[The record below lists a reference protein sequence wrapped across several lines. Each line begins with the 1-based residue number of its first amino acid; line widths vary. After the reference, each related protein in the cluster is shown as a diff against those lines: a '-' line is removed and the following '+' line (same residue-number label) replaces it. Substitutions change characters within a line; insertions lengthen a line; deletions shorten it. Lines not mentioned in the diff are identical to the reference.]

1 MAARITLNTAISSIV
16 SNKRRASALKSLGV
30 ITVKDALTY
39 YPFRVTNP
47 LKRAHLSQILPG
59 QEVAFCAIIQSMNL
73 VQMNARRGYR
83 LDVNVAQ
90 DASRAQIVYFSKSK
104 QYAQWVSSRLSVG
117 QTVVVGGTSG
127 AFNGVLQF
135 THPQVISV
143 LAAVSND
150 GESSND
156 EKSSASVGTSS
167 GDFAAQSVEEA
178 FEKLCAP
185 QPIYHANSRI
195 SSDHIH
201 ETILGLLQ
209 LFKSCDSGDFAPESL
224 PDILPQSV
232 IASKNLMHRTDAFE
246 SIHNPQSK
254 EDFARAINTMRF
266 EEAFISQIAVL
277 QSRENSRLGS
287 AYKCNNGALRQ
298 QFEES
303 LPFALTEGQKNVI
316 SEITED
322 MQGSSLKHLQD
333 AQGESQATALS
344 GESPATALSS
354 ESQAAAESPLKPMR
368 RLLQGEVGSG
378 KTIVAMS
385 AMLQAVG
392 SGHQAVLIAPTQ
404 VLASQHATN
413 LQQMIERAGLNVEIT
428 LITGGMKLAS
438 RRSALAKVASG
449 EPAIIVATHAAFS
462 ASFKPTNLAL
472 VIIDEQH
479 RFGVEQRDTL
489 LRKISGNAV
498 PHLLVMTATPIPRS
512 AAMTWFG
519 DLDASYLTEL
529 PGGRK
534 PIRTFVINEED
545 SHKMASMFY
554 HIRSRIDAGER
565 AYVVCAR
572 IDSED
577 SEENNDN
584 TYNTYNNADAIYQ
597 ENQDSYTLNSQNT
610 QNTQI
615 AQREVHTVLQIS
627 KRLQNLPQFKGVEFA
642 QLTGRTSDEE
652 KREIMHKFDSGQIQ
666 ILVSTTVIEVGVDVA
681 KASCIVIFDADRF
694 GLAQLH
700 QLRGRVG
707 RSGTQSWAFL
717 VSNAPNNQLAAERL
731 QVVENS
737 LDGAVIAQKDL
748 ELRNVGDVLGDSQSG
763 GKSSL
768 KLLRVVK
775 DAKIIAEAR
784 EDANTLLEHDP
795 TLLEHPQTAGAVLDF
810 TQGSSTAILS
820 N

>member
-59 QEVAFCAIIQSMNL
+59 QEVAFSATIQSINI
-73 VQMNARRGYR
+73 VQMAARRGYR
-83 LDVNVAQ
+83 LEVNVAQ
-90 DASRAQIVYFSKSK
+90 DAAQAQIVYFSKNR
-104 QYAQWVSSRLSVG
+104 QYVQWVSGRIAVG

-127 AFNGVLQF
+127 EFNGRLQF
-135 THPQVISV
+135 THPQILTVRAKSAESDDSAHNDDARVQSSDDFSV
-143 LAAVSND
+143 
-150 GESSND
+150 
-156 EKSSASVGTSS
+156 
-167 GDFAAQSVEEA
+167 QSVEDGI
-178 FEKLCAP
+178 EKLCAP

-195 SSDHIH
+195 SSEHIH
-201 ETILGLLQ
+201 ETILGLLR
-209 LFKSCDSGDFAPESL
+209 LFKTCDSGNPNIPDTNVLSDVL
-224 PDILPQSV
+224 PDVLPQFVTNSR
-232 IASKNLMHRTDAFE
+232 NLMHRAAAFE
-246 SIHNPQSK
+246 SIHNPQNK
-254 EDFARAINTMRF
+254 NDFENAIHTMRY

-277 QSRENSRLGS
+277 QSRKKSGENKAYTCENSE
-287 AYKCNNGALRQ
+287 LRKH
-298 QFEES
+298 FEES
-303 LPFALTEGQKNVI
+303 LPFELTEGQKNVI
-316 SEITED
+316 SEITAD
-322 MQGSSLKHLQD
+322 M
-333 AQGESQATALS
+333 QGESQAT
-344 GESPATALSS
+344 E
-354 ESQAAAESPLKPMR
+354 ESPLKPMR

-597 ENQDSYTLNSQNT
+597 GNQDSYTLNSQNT

-652 KREIMHKFDSGQIQ
+652 KREIMHKFDSGQVQ

-737 LDGAVIAQKDL
+737 LDGAIIAQKDL

>member
-30 ITVKDALTY
+30 ITVRDALTY

-59 QEVAFCAIIQSMNL
+59 QEVAFSATIQSINI
-73 VQMNARRGYR
+73 VQMAARRGYR
-83 LDVNVAQ
+83 LEVNVAQ
-90 DASRAQIVYFSKSK
+90 DAAQAQIVYFSKNR
-104 QYAQWVSSRLSVG
+104 QYVQWVSGRIAVG

-127 AFNGVLQF
+127 EFNGRLQF
-135 THPQVISV
+135 THPQILTVRAKSAESDDSAHNTDARV
-143 LAAVSND
+143 QNSDDSAV
-150 GESSND
+150 
-156 EKSSASVGTSS
+156 
-167 GDFAAQSVEEA
+167 QSVEEGI
-178 FEKLCAP
+178 EKLCAP

-195 SSDHIH
+195 SSEHIH
-201 ETILGLLQ
+201 ETILGLLR
-209 LFKSCDSGDFAPESL
+209 LFKTCDSGDSNVPDTDVLSDVL
-224 PDILPQSV
+224 PDVLPQFVTNSR
-232 IASKNLMHRTDAFE
+232 NLMHRAAAFE
-246 SIHNPQSK
+246 SIHNPQNK
-254 EDFARAINTMRF
+254 NDFENAIHTMRY

-277 QSRENSRLGS
+277 QSRKKSGENKAYTCENSE
-287 AYKCNNGALRQ
+287 LRKH
-298 QFEES
+298 FEES
-303 LPFALTEGQKNVI
+303 LPFELTEGQKNVI
-316 SEITED
+316 SEITAD
-322 MQGSSLKHLQD
+322 M
-333 AQGESQATALS
+333 QGESQAT
-344 GESPATALSS
+344 E
-354 ESQAAAESPLKPMR
+354 ESPLKPMR

-413 LQQMIERAGLNVEIT
+413 LQQMIERAGINVEIT

-584 TYNTYNNADAIYQ
+584 TYNNADAIYQ

-615 AQREVHTVLQIS
+615 AQREVHTVSQIS

-652 KREIMHKFDSGQIQ
+652 KREIMHKFDSGQVQ

-737 LDGAVIAQKDL
+737 LDGAIIAQKDL

>member
-59 QEVAFCAIIQSMNL
+59 QEVAFSATIQSINI
-73 VQMNARRGYR
+73 VQMAARRGYR
-83 LDVNVAQ
+83 LEVNVAQ
-90 DASRAQIVYFSKSK
+90 DAAQAQIVYFSKNR
-104 QYAQWVSSRLSVG
+104 QYVQWVSGRIAVG

-127 AFNGVLQF
+127 EFNGRLQF
-135 THPQVISV
+135 THPQILTVRAKSAESDDSAYNTDVRVQNSDDFSV
-143 LAAVSND
+143 
-150 GESSND
+150 
-156 EKSSASVGTSS
+156 
-167 GDFAAQSVEEA
+167 QSVEDGI
-178 FEKLCAP
+178 EKLCAP

-195 SSDHIH
+195 SSEHIH
-201 ETILGLLQ
+201 ETILGLLR
-209 LFKSCDSGDFAPESL
+209 LFKTCDSSDFNVDTTGVADTNVPDTNVLSDVL
-224 PDILPQSV
+224 PDVLPQFVTNSR
-232 IASKNLMHRTDAFE
+232 NLMHRAAAFE
-246 SIHNPQSK
+246 SIHNPQNK
-254 EDFARAINTMRF
+254 NDFENAIHTMRY

-277 QSRENSRLGS
+277 QSRKKSGENKAYTCENSE
-287 AYKCNNGALRQ
+287 LRKH
-298 QFEES
+298 FEES
-303 LPFALTEGQKNVI
+303 LPFELTEGQKNVI
-316 SEITED
+316 SEIIAD
-322 MQGSSLKHLQD
+322 M
-333 AQGESQATALS
+333 QGESQAT
-344 GESPATALSS
+344 E
-354 ESQAAAESPLKPMR
+354 ESPLKPMR

-534 PIRTFVINEED
+534 PIRTFVIKEED

-577 SEENNDN
+577 SEENND
-584 TYNTYNNADAIYQ
+584 NTYNNADAIYQ

-737 LDGAVIAQKDL
+737 LDGAIIAQKDL

>member
-16 SNKRRASALKSLGV
+16 SNKRRVSSLKSLGV

-59 QEVAFCAIIQSMNL
+59 QEVAFSAIIQSINI
-73 VQMNARRGYR
+73 VQMAARRGYR
-83 LDVNVAQ
+83 LEVNVAQ
-90 DASRAQIVYFSKSK
+90 DAAQAQIVYFSKNR
-104 QYAQWVSSRLSVG
+104 QYVQWVSGRIAVG

-127 AFNGVLQF
+127 EFNGRLQF
-135 THPQVISV
+135 THPQILTVRAKSAESDDSAYNTDVRVQNSDDFSV
-143 LAAVSND
+143 
-150 GESSND
+150 
-156 EKSSASVGTSS
+156 
-167 GDFAAQSVEEA
+167 QSVEDGI
-178 FEKLCAP
+178 EKLCAP

-195 SSDHIH
+195 SSEHIH

-209 LFKSCDSGDFAPESL
+209 LFKNCDSGDSNVDATDVTDTDILSDVL
-224 PDILPQSV
+224 PDVMPQFVTKSR
-232 IASKNLMHRTDAFE
+232 NLMHRAAAFE
-246 SIHNPQSK
+246 SIHNPQNK
-254 EDFARAINTMRF
+254 NDFENAIHTMRY

-277 QSRENSRLGS
+277 QSRKKSGENKAYTCENSE
-287 AYKCNNGALRQ
+287 LRKH
-298 QFEES
+298 FEES
-303 LPFALTEGQKNVI
+303 LPFELTEGQKNVI
-316 SEITED
+316 SEITAD
-322 MQGSSLKHLQD
+322 M
-333 AQGESQATALS
+333 QGESQAT
-344 GESPATALSS
+344 E
-354 ESQAAAESPLKPMR
+354 ESPLKPMR

-572 IDSED
+572 IDSEG

-652 KREIMHKFDSGQIQ
+652 KREIMHKFDSGQVQ

-737 LDGAVIAQKDL
+737 LDGAIIAQKDL

>member
-59 QEVAFCAIIQSMNL
+59 QEVAFSATIQSINI
-73 VQMNARRGYR
+73 VQMAARRGYR
-83 LDVNVAQ
+83 LEVNVAQ
-90 DASRAQIVYFSKSK
+90 DAAQAQIVYFSKNR
-104 QYAQWVSSRLSVG
+104 QYVQWVSGRIAVG

-127 AFNGVLQF
+127 EFNGRLQF
-135 THPQVISV
+135 THPQILTVRAKSAESDDSAYNTDARVQNSDDFSV
-143 LAAVSND
+143 
-150 GESSND
+150 
-156 EKSSASVGTSS
+156 
-167 GDFAAQSVEEA
+167 QSVEDGI
-178 FEKLCAP
+178 EKLCAP

-195 SSDHIH
+195 SSEHIH
-201 ETILGLLQ
+201 ETILGLLR
-209 LFKSCDSGDFAPESL
+209 LFKTCDFGDSNVTDTDVLSDVL
-224 PDILPQSV
+224 PDVLPQFVTNSR
-232 IASKNLMHRTDAFE
+232 NLMHRAAAFE
-246 SIHNPQSK
+246 SIHNPQNK
-254 EDFARAINTMRF
+254 NDFENAIHTMRY

-277 QSRENSRLGS
+277 QSRKKSGENKAYTCENSE
-287 AYKCNNGALRQ
+287 LRKH
-298 QFEES
+298 FEES
-303 LPFALTEGQKNVI
+303 LPFELTEGQKNVI
-316 SEITED
+316 SEITAD
-322 MQGSSLKHLQD
+322 M
-333 AQGESQATALS
+333 QGESQAT
-344 GESPATALSS
+344 E
-354 ESQAAAESPLKPMR
+354 ESPLKQMR

-413 LQQMIERAGLNVEIT
+413 LQQMIERAGINVEIT

-584 TYNTYNNADAIYQ
+584 TYNNADAIYQ

-615 AQREVHTVLQIS
+615 AQREVHTVSQIS

-652 KREIMHKFDSGQIQ
+652 KREIMHKFDSGQVQ

-737 LDGAVIAQKDL
+737 LDGAIIAQKDL

>member
-59 QEVAFCAIIQSMNL
+59 QEVAFSATIQSINI
-73 VQMNARRGYR
+73 VQMAARRGYR
-83 LDVNVAQ
+83 LEVNVAQ
-90 DASRAQIVYFSKSK
+90 DAAQAQIVYFSKNR
-104 QYAQWVSSRLSVG
+104 QYVQWVSGRIAVG

-127 AFNGVLQF
+127 EFNGRLQF
-135 THPQVISV
+135 THPQILTVRAKSAESDDSAYNTDARVQNSDDFSV
-143 LAAVSND
+143 
-150 GESSND
+150 
-156 EKSSASVGTSS
+156 
-167 GDFAAQSVEEA
+167 QSVEDGI
-178 FEKLCAP
+178 EKLCAP

-195 SSDHIH
+195 SSEHIH
-201 ETILGLLQ
+201 ETILGLLR
-209 LFKSCDSGDFAPESL
+209 LFKTCDFGDPNVTDTDVPSDVL
-224 PDILPQSV
+224 PDVLPQFVTNSR
-232 IASKNLMHRTDAFE
+232 NLMHRAAAFE
-246 SIHNPQSK
+246 SIHNPQNK
-254 EDFARAINTMRF
+254 NDFENAIHTMRY

-277 QSRENSRLGS
+277 QSRKKSGENKAYTCENSE
-287 AYKCNNGALRQ
+287 LRKH
-298 QFEES
+298 FEES
-303 LPFALTEGQKNVI
+303 LPFELTEGQKNVI
-316 SEITED
+316 SEITAD
-322 MQGSSLKHLQD
+322 M
-333 AQGESQATALS
+333 QGESQAT
-344 GESPATALSS
+344 E
-354 ESQAAAESPLKPMR
+354 ESPLKPMR

-413 LQQMIERAGLNVEIT
+413 LQQMIERAGINVEIT

-597 ENQDSYTLNSQNT
+597 ENQDSYTLNTQNT

-652 KREIMHKFDSGQIQ
+652 KREIMHKFDSGQVQ

-737 LDGAVIAQKDL
+737 LDGAIIAQKDL

-795 TLLEHPQTAGAVLDF
+795 TLLEHPQTAGEVLDF

>member
-59 QEVAFCAIIQSMNL
+59 QEVAFSATIQSINI
-73 VQMNARRGYR
+73 VQMAARRGYR
-83 LDVNVAQ
+83 LEVNVAQ
-90 DASRAQIVYFSKSK
+90 DAAQAQIVYFSKNR
-104 QYAQWVSSRLSVG
+104 QYVQWVSGRIAVG

-127 AFNGVLQF
+127 EFNGRLQF
-135 THPQVISV
+135 THPQILTVRAKSAESDDSAYNTDARVQNSDDFSV
-143 LAAVSND
+143 
-150 GESSND
+150 
-156 EKSSASVGTSS
+156 
-167 GDFAAQSVEEA
+167 QSVEDGI
-178 FEKLCAP
+178 EKLCAP

-195 SSDHIH
+195 SSEHIH
-201 ETILGLLQ
+201 ETILGLLR
-209 LFKSCDSGDFAPESL
+209 LFKTCDSGDSNVPDTDVLSDVL
-224 PDILPQSV
+224 PDVLPQFVTNSR
-232 IASKNLMHRTDAFE
+232 NLMHRAAAFE
-246 SIHNPQSK
+246 SIHNPQNK
-254 EDFARAINTMRF
+254 NDFENAIHTMRY

-277 QSRENSRLGS
+277 QSRKKSGENKAYTCENSE
-287 AYKCNNGALRQ
+287 LRKH
-298 QFEES
+298 FEES
-303 LPFALTEGQKNVI
+303 LPFELTEGQKNVI
-316 SEITED
+316 SEITAD
-322 MQGSSLKHLQD
+322 M
-333 AQGESQATALS
+333 QGESQAT
-344 GESPATALSS
+344 E
-354 ESQAAAESPLKPMR
+354 ESPLKPMR

-413 LQQMIERAGLNVEIT
+413 LQQMIERAGINVEIT

-737 LDGAVIAQKDL
+737 LDGAIIAQKDL

>member
-16 SNKRRASALKSLGV
+16 SNKRRVSALKSLGV

-47 LKRAHLSQILPG
+47 LKRTHLSQILPG
-59 QEVAFCAIIQSMNL
+59 QEVAFSATIQSINI
-73 VQMNARRGYR
+73 VQMAARRGYR
-83 LDVNVAQ
+83 LEVNVAQ
-90 DASRAQIVYFSKSK
+90 DAAQAQIVYFSKNR
-104 QYAQWVSSRLSVG
+104 QYVQWVSGRIAVG

-127 AFNGVLQF
+127 EFNGRLQF
-135 THPQVISV
+135 THPQILTVRAKSAESDDSAYNTDARMQSSDDFSV
-143 LAAVSND
+143 
-150 GESSND
+150 
-156 EKSSASVGTSS
+156 
-167 GDFAAQSVEEA
+167 QSVEDGI
-178 FEKLCAP
+178 EKLCAP

-195 SSDHIH
+195 SSEHIH
-201 ETILGLLQ
+201 ETILGLLR
-209 LFKSCDSGDFAPESL
+209 LFKTCDSGDPNVPDTDILSDVL
-224 PDILPQSV
+224 PDVLPQFVKNSR
-232 IASKNLMHRTDAFE
+232 NLMHRAAAFE
-246 SIHNPQSK
+246 SIHNPQNK
-254 EDFARAINTMRF
+254 NDFENAIHTMRY

-277 QSRENSRLGS
+277 QSRKKSGGNKAYTCENSE
-287 AYKCNNGALRQ
+287 LRKH
-298 QFEES
+298 FEES
-303 LPFALTEGQKNVI
+303 LPFELTEGQKNVI
-316 SEITED
+316 SEITAD
-322 MQGSSLKHLQD
+322 M
-333 AQGESQATALS
+333 QGESQAT
-344 GESPATALSS
+344 S
-354 ESQAAAESPLKPMR
+354 ESLLKPMR

-413 LQQMIERAGLNVEIT
+413 LQQMIERAGINVEIT

-565 AYVVCAR
+565 AYIVCAR

-584 TYNTYNNADAIYQ
+584 TYNNADAICQ

-652 KREIMHKFDSGQIQ
+652 KREIMHKFDSGQVQ

-737 LDGAVIAQKDL
+737 LDGAIIAQKDL

-784 EDANTLLEHDP
+784 EDANMLLEHDP

>member
-59 QEVAFCAIIQSMNL
+59 QEVAFSATIQSINI
-73 VQMNARRGYR
+73 VQMAARRGYR
-83 LDVNVAQ
+83 LEVNVAQ
-90 DASRAQIVYFSKSK
+90 DAAQAQIVYFSKNR
-104 QYAQWVSSRLSVG
+104 QYVQWVSGRIAVG

-127 AFNGVLQF
+127 EFNGRLQF
-135 THPQVISV
+135 THPQILTVRAKSAESDDSAYNTDVRVQNSDDFSV
-143 LAAVSND
+143 
-150 GESSND
+150 
-156 EKSSASVGTSS
+156 
-167 GDFAAQSVEEA
+167 QSVEDGI
-178 FEKLCAP
+178 EKLCAP

-195 SSDHIH
+195 SSEHIH
-201 ETILGLLQ
+201 ETILGLLR
-209 LFKSCDSGDFAPESL
+209 LFKTCDSGDPNVPDTDILSDVL
-224 PDILPQSV
+224 PDVLPQFVTNSR
-232 IASKNLMHRTDAFE
+232 NLMHRAAAFE
-246 SIHNPQSK
+246 SIHNPQNK
-254 EDFARAINTMRF
+254 NDFENAIHTMRY

-277 QSRENSRLGS
+277 QSRKKSGENKAYTCENSE
-287 AYKCNNGALRQ
+287 LRKH
-298 QFEES
+298 FEES
-303 LPFALTEGQKNVI
+303 LPFELTEGQKNVI
-316 SEITED
+316 SEITAD
-322 MQGSSLKHLQD
+322 M
-333 AQGESQATALS
+333 QGESQAT
-344 GESPATALSS
+344 E
-354 ESQAAAESPLKPMR
+354 ESPLKPMR

-413 LQQMIERAGLNVEIT
+413 LQQMIERAGINVEIT

-597 ENQDSYTLNSQNT
+597 ENQDSYTLNTQNT
-610 QNTQI
+610 QNSQI

-652 KREIMHKFDSGQIQ
+652 KREIMHKFDSGQVQ

-737 LDGAVIAQKDL
+737 LDGAIIAQKDL

>member
-1 MAARITLNTAISSIV
+1 MAARITLNTAISSII

-47 LKRAHLSQILPG
+47 LKSTHLSQIIPG
-59 QEVAFCAIIQSMNL
+59 QEVAFSATIQSINI
-73 VQMNARRGYR
+73 VQMAARRGYR
-83 LDVNVAQ
+83 LEVNVAQ
-90 DASRAQIVYFSKSK
+90 DAAQAQIVYFSKNR
-104 QYAQWVSSRLSVG
+104 QYVQWVSGRIAVG

-127 AFNGVLQF
+127 EFNGRLQF
-135 THPQVISV
+135 THPQILTVRAKS
-143 LAAVSND
+143 
-150 GESSND
+150 GESD
-156 EKSSASVGTSS
+156 DSAV
-167 GDFAAQSVEEA
+167 QSVEEGI
-178 FEKLCAP
+178 EKLCAP

-195 SSDHIH
+195 SSEHIH
-201 ETILGLLQ
+201 DTILGLLQ
-209 LFKSCDSGDFAPESL
+209 LFKNCDSGDSNVDATNVPDTNVLS
-224 PDILPQSV
+224 DILPDVLPQFVTNSR
-232 IASKNLMHRTDAFE
+232 NLMHRAAAFE
-246 SIHNPQSK
+246 SIHNPQNK
-254 EDFARAINTMRF
+254 NDFENAIHTMRY

-277 QSRENSRLGS
+277 QSRKKSGENKSYTCENSE
-287 AYKCNNGALRQ
+287 LRKH
-298 QFEES
+298 FEES
-303 LPFALTEGQKNVI
+303 LPFELTEGQKNVI
-316 SEITED
+316 AEITAD
-322 MQGSSLKHLQD
+322 MQGVQNTIRS
-333 AQGESQATALS
+333 
-344 GESPATALSS
+344 
-354 ESQAAAESPLKPMR
+354 AEQRNTEQRPMR

-572 IDSED
+572 INSED

-597 ENQDSYTLNSQNT
+597 ENQDSYTLNSQNS

-627 KRLQNLPQFKGVEFA
+627 KRLQNLPQFKGVKFA

-737 LDGAVIAQKDL
+737 LDGAIIAQKDL

-784 EDANTLLEHDP
+784 EDANKLLEHDP

-810 TQGSSTAILS
+810 TQGSITAILS

>member
-59 QEVAFCAIIQSMNL
+59 QEVAFSATIQSINI
-73 VQMNARRGYR
+73 VQMAARRGYR
-83 LDVNVAQ
+83 LEVNVAQ
-90 DASRAQIVYFSKSK
+90 DAAQAQIVYFSKNR
-104 QYAQWVSSRLSVG
+104 QYVQWVSGRIAVG

-127 AFNGVLQF
+127 EFNGRLQF
-135 THPQVISV
+135 THPQILTVRAKSAESDDSAYNTDARVQNSDDFSV
-143 LAAVSND
+143 
-150 GESSND
+150 
-156 EKSSASVGTSS
+156 
-167 GDFAAQSVEEA
+167 QSVEDGI
-178 FEKLCAP
+178 EKLCAP

-195 SSDHIH
+195 SSEHIH
-201 ETILGLLQ
+201 ETILGLLR
-209 LFKSCDSGDFAPESL
+209 LFKTCDFGDPNVTDTDVLSDVL
-224 PDILPQSV
+224 PDVLPQFVTNSR
-232 IASKNLMHRTDAFE
+232 NLMHRAAAFE
-246 SIHNPQSK
+246 SIHNPQNK
-254 EDFARAINTMRF
+254 NDFENAIHTMRY

-277 QSRENSRLGS
+277 QSRKKSGENKAYTCENSE
-287 AYKCNNGALRQ
+287 LRKH
-298 QFEES
+298 FEES
-303 LPFALTEGQKNVI
+303 LPFELTEGQKNVI
-316 SEITED
+316 SEITAD
-322 MQGSSLKHLQD
+322 M
-333 AQGESQATALS
+333 QGESQAT
-344 GESPATALSS
+344 E
-354 ESQAAAESPLKPMR
+354 ESPLKPMR

-610 QNTQI
+610 QI
-615 AQREVHTVLQIS
+615 VQREVHTVLQIS

-737 LDGAVIAQKDL
+737 LDGAIIAQKDL

>member
-30 ITVKDALTY
+30 ITVRDALTY

-59 QEVAFCAIIQSMNL
+59 QEVAFSATIQSINI
-73 VQMNARRGYR
+73 VQMAARRGYR
-83 LDVNVAQ
+83 LEVNVAQ
-90 DASRAQIVYFSKSK
+90 DAAQAQIVYFSKNR
-104 QYAQWVSSRLSVG
+104 QYVQWVSGRIAVG

-127 AFNGVLQF
+127 EFNGRLQF
-135 THPQVISV
+135 THPQILTVRAKSAESDDSAYNTDVRVQNSDDFSV
-143 LAAVSND
+143 
-150 GESSND
+150 
-156 EKSSASVGTSS
+156 
-167 GDFAAQSVEEA
+167 QSVEDGI
-178 FEKLCAP
+178 EKLCAP

-195 SSDHIH
+195 SSEHIH
-201 ETILGLLQ
+201 ETILGLLR
-209 LFKSCDSGDFAPESL
+209 LFKTCDSGDPNVPDTDILSDVL
-224 PDILPQSV
+224 PDVLPQFVTNSR
-232 IASKNLMHRTDAFE
+232 NLMHRAAAFE
-246 SIHNPQSK
+246 SIHNPQNK
-254 EDFARAINTMRF
+254 NDFENAIHTMRY

-277 QSRENSRLGS
+277 QSRKKSGENKAYTCENSE
-287 AYKCNNGALRQ
+287 LRKH
-298 QFEES
+298 FEES
-303 LPFALTEGQKNVI
+303 LPFELTEGQKNVI
-316 SEITED
+316 SEITAD
-322 MQGSSLKHLQD
+322 M
-333 AQGESQATALS
+333 QGESQAT
-344 GESPATALSS
+344 E
-354 ESQAAAESPLKPMR
+354 ESPLKPMR

-392 SGHQAVLIAPTQ
+392 SGHQAVLITPTQ

-413 LQQMIERAGLNVEIT
+413 LQQMIERAGINVEIT

-652 KREIMHKFDSGQIQ
+652 KREIMHKFDSGQVQ

-737 LDGAVIAQKDL
+737 LDGAIIAQKDL

>member
-16 SNKRRASALKSLGV
+16 SNKRRVSSLKSLGV

-59 QEVAFCAIIQSMNL
+59 QEVAFSATIQSINI
-73 VQMNARRGYR
+73 VQMAARRGYR
-83 LDVNVAQ
+83 LEVNVAQ
-90 DASRAQIVYFSKSK
+90 DAAQAQIVYFSKNR
-104 QYAQWVSSRLSVG
+104 QYVQWVSGRIAVG

-127 AFNGVLQF
+127 EFNGRLQF
-135 THPQVISV
+135 THPQILTVRAKSAESDDSAYNTDVRVQNSDDFSV
-143 LAAVSND
+143 
-150 GESSND
+150 
-156 EKSSASVGTSS
+156 
-167 GDFAAQSVEEA
+167 QSVEDGI
-178 FEKLCAP
+178 EKLCAP

-195 SSDHIH
+195 SSEHIH
-201 ETILGLLQ
+201 ETILGLLR
-209 LFKSCDSGDFAPESL
+209 LFKTCDSSDFNVDTTGVADTNVPDTNVLSDVL
-224 PDILPQSV
+224 PDVLPQFVTNSR
-232 IASKNLMHRTDAFE
+232 NLMHRAAAFE
-246 SIHNPQSK
+246 SIHNPQNK
-254 EDFARAINTMRF
+254 NDFENAIHTMRY

-277 QSRENSRLGS
+277 QSRKKSGENKAYTCENSE
-287 AYKCNNGALRQ
+287 LRKH
-298 QFEES
+298 FEES
-303 LPFALTEGQKNVI
+303 LPFELTEGQKNVI
-316 SEITED
+316 SEITAD
-322 MQGSSLKHLQD
+322 M
-333 AQGESQATALS
+333 QGESQAT
-344 GESPATALSS
+344 E
-354 ESQAAAESPLKPMR
+354 ESPLKPMR

-413 LQQMIERAGLNVEIT
+413 LQQMIERAGINVEIT

-652 KREIMHKFDSGQIQ
+652 KREIMHKFDSGQVQ

-737 LDGAVIAQKDL
+737 LDGAIIAQKDL

>member
-16 SNKRRASALKSLGV
+16 SNKRRVSSLKSLGV

-59 QEVAFCAIIQSMNL
+59 QEVAFSATIQSINI
-73 VQMNARRGYR
+73 VQMAARRGYR
-83 LDVNVAQ
+83 LEVNVAQ
-90 DASRAQIVYFSKSK
+90 DAAQAQIVYFSKNR
-104 QYAQWVSSRLSVG
+104 QYVQWISGRIAVG

-127 AFNGVLQF
+127 EFNGRLQF
-135 THPQVISV
+135 THPQILTVRAKSAESDDSAYNTDARVQNSDDFSV
-143 LAAVSND
+143 
-150 GESSND
+150 
-156 EKSSASVGTSS
+156 
-167 GDFAAQSVEEA
+167 QSVEDGI
-178 FEKLCAP
+178 EKLCAP

-195 SSDHIH
+195 SSEHIH
-201 ETILGLLQ
+201 ETILGLLR
-209 LFKSCDSGDFAPESL
+209 LFKTCDSGDTNIPDTDILSDVL
-224 PDILPQSV
+224 PDVLPQFVTNSR
-232 IASKNLMHRTDAFE
+232 NLMHRAAAFE
-246 SIHNPQSK
+246 SIHNPQNK
-254 EDFARAINTMRF
+254 NDFENAIHTMRY

-277 QSRENSRLGS
+277 QSRKKSGENKAYTCENSE
-287 AYKCNNGALRQ
+287 LRKH
-298 QFEES
+298 FEES
-303 LPFALTEGQKNVI
+303 LPFELTEGQKNVI
-316 SEITED
+316 SEITAD
-322 MQGSSLKHLQD
+322 M
-333 AQGESQATALS
+333 QGESQAT
-344 GESPATALSS
+344 E
-354 ESQAAAESPLKPMR
+354 ESPLKPMR

-413 LQQMIERAGLNVEIT
+413 LQQMIERAGINVEIT

-597 ENQDSYTLNSQNT
+597 ETQDSYTLNSQNT

-652 KREIMHKFDSGQIQ
+652 KREIMHKFDSGQVQ

-737 LDGAVIAQKDL
+737 LDGAIIAQKDL

>member
-59 QEVAFCAIIQSMNL
+59 QEVAFSATIQSINI
-73 VQMNARRGYR
+73 VQMAARRGYR
-83 LDVNVAQ
+83 LEVNVAQ
-90 DASRAQIVYFSKSK
+90 DAAQAQIVYFSKNR
-104 QYAQWVSSRLSVG
+104 QYVQWVSGRIAVG

-127 AFNGVLQF
+127 EFNGRLQF
-135 THPQVISV
+135 THPQILTVRAKSAESDDSAYNTDVRVQNSDDFSV
-143 LAAVSND
+143 
-150 GESSND
+150 
-156 EKSSASVGTSS
+156 
-167 GDFAAQSVEEA
+167 QSVEDGI
-178 FEKLCAP
+178 EKLCAP

-195 SSDHIH
+195 SSEHIH
-201 ETILGLLQ
+201 ETILGLLR
-209 LFKSCDSGDFAPESL
+209 LFKTCDFGDPNVTDTDVLSDVL
-224 PDILPQSV
+224 PDVLPQFVTKSR
-232 IASKNLMHRTDAFE
+232 NLMHRAAAFE
-246 SIHNPQSK
+246 SIHNPQNK
-254 EDFARAINTMRF
+254 NDFENAIHTMRY

-277 QSRENSRLGS
+277 QSRKKSGENKAYTCENSE
-287 AYKCNNGALRQ
+287 LRKH
-298 QFEES
+298 FEES
-303 LPFALTEGQKNVI
+303 LPFELTEGQKNVI
-316 SEITED
+316 SEITAD
-322 MQGSSLKHLQD
+322 M
-333 AQGESQATALS
+333 QGESQAT
-344 GESPATALSS
+344 E
-354 ESQAAAESPLKPMR
+354 ESPLKPMR

-413 LQQMIERAGLNVEIT
+413 LQQMIERAGINVEIT

-584 TYNTYNNADAIYQ
+584 TYNNADAIYQ

-615 AQREVHTVLQIS
+615 AQREVHTVSQIS

-652 KREIMHKFDSGQIQ
+652 KREIMHKFDSGQVQ

-737 LDGAVIAQKDL
+737 LDGAIIAQKDL

>member
-59 QEVAFCAIIQSMNL
+59 QEVAFSATIQSINI
-73 VQMNARRGYR
+73 VQMAARRGYR
-83 LDVNVAQ
+83 LEVNVAQ
-90 DASRAQIVYFSKSK
+90 DAAQAQIVYFSKNR
-104 QYAQWVSSRLSVG
+104 QYVQWVSGRIAVG

-127 AFNGVLQF
+127 EFNGRLQF
-135 THPQVISV
+135 THPQILTVRAKSAESDDSAHNDDARVQSSDDFSV
-143 LAAVSND
+143 
-150 GESSND
+150 
-156 EKSSASVGTSS
+156 
-167 GDFAAQSVEEA
+167 QSVEDGI
-178 FEKLCAP
+178 EKLCAP

-195 SSDHIH
+195 SSEHIH
-201 ETILGLLQ
+201 ETILGLLR
-209 LFKSCDSGDFAPESL
+209 LFKTCDSGNPNIPDTNVLSDVL
-224 PDILPQSV
+224 PDVLPQFVTNSR
-232 IASKNLMHRTDAFE
+232 NLMHRAAAFE
-246 SIHNPQSK
+246 SIHNPQNK
-254 EDFARAINTMRF
+254 NDFENAIHTMRY

-277 QSRENSRLGS
+277 QSRKKSGENKAYTCENSE
-287 AYKCNNGALRQ
+287 LRKH
-298 QFEES
+298 FEES
-303 LPFALTEGQKNVI
+303 LPFELTEGQKNVI
-316 SEITED
+316 SEITAD
-322 MQGSSLKHLQD
+322 M
-333 AQGESQATALS
+333 QGESQAT
-344 GESPATALSS
+344 E
-354 ESQAAAESPLKPMR
+354 ESPLKPMR

-652 KREIMHKFDSGQIQ
+652 KREIMHKFDSGQVQ

-737 LDGAVIAQKDL
+737 LDGAIIAQKDL

>member
-59 QEVAFCAIIQSMNL
+59 QEVAFSATIQSINI
-73 VQMNARRGYR
+73 VQMAARRGYR
-83 LDVNVAQ
+83 LEVNVAQ
-90 DASRAQIVYFSKSK
+90 DAAQAQIVYFSKNR
-104 QYAQWVSSRLSVG
+104 QYVQWVSGRIAVG

-127 AFNGVLQF
+127 EFNGRLQF
-135 THPQVISV
+135 THPQILTVRAKSAESDDSAYNTDVRVQNSDDFSV
-143 LAAVSND
+143 
-150 GESSND
+150 
-156 EKSSASVGTSS
+156 
-167 GDFAAQSVEEA
+167 QSVEDGI
-178 FEKLCAP
+178 EKLCAP

-195 SSDHIH
+195 SSEHIH
-201 ETILGLLQ
+201 ETILGLLR
-209 LFKSCDSGDFAPESL
+209 LFKTCDSSDFNVDTTGVADTNVPDTNVLSDVL
-224 PDILPQSV
+224 PDVLPQFVTNSR
-232 IASKNLMHRTDAFE
+232 NLMHRAAAFE
-246 SIHNPQSK
+246 SIHNPQNK
-254 EDFARAINTMRF
+254 NDFENAIHTMRY

-277 QSRENSRLGS
+277 QSRKKSGENKAYTCENSE
-287 AYKCNNGALRQ
+287 LRKH
-298 QFEES
+298 FEES
-303 LPFALTEGQKNVI
+303 LPFELTEGQKNVI
-316 SEITED
+316 SEITAD
-322 MQGSSLKHLQD
+322 M
-333 AQGESQATALS
+333 QGESQAT
-344 GESPATALSS
+344 E
-354 ESQAAAESPLKPMR
+354 ESPLKPMR

-413 LQQMIERAGLNVEIT
+413 LQQMIERAGINVEIT

-577 SEENNDN
+577 SEENNYN

-652 KREIMHKFDSGQIQ
+652 KREIMHKFDSGQVQ

-737 LDGAVIAQKDL
+737 LDGAIIAQKDL

>member
-59 QEVAFCAIIQSMNL
+59 QEVAFSATIQSINI
-73 VQMNARRGYR
+73 VQMAARRGYR
-83 LDVNVAQ
+83 LEVNVAQ
-90 DASRAQIVYFSKSK
+90 DAAQAQIVYFSKNR
-104 QYAQWVSSRLSVG
+104 QYVQWVSGRIAVG

-127 AFNGVLQF
+127 EFNGRLQF
-135 THPQVISV
+135 THPQILTVRAKSAESDDSAYNTDARVQNSDDFSV
-143 LAAVSND
+143 
-150 GESSND
+150 
-156 EKSSASVGTSS
+156 
-167 GDFAAQSVEEA
+167 QSVEDGI
-178 FEKLCAP
+178 EKLCAP

-195 SSDHIH
+195 SSEHIH
-201 ETILGLLQ
+201 ETILGLLR
-209 LFKSCDSGDFAPESL
+209 LFKTCDSGDPNVPDTDILSDVL
-224 PDILPQSV
+224 PDVLPQFVTNSR
-232 IASKNLMHRTDAFE
+232 NLMHRAAAFE
-246 SIHNPQSK
+246 SIHNPQNK
-254 EDFARAINTMRF
+254 NDFENAIHTMRY

-277 QSRENSRLGS
+277 QSRKKSGENKAYTCENSE
-287 AYKCNNGALRQ
+287 LRKH
-298 QFEES
+298 FEES
-303 LPFALTEGQKNVI
+303 LPFELTEGQKNVI
-316 SEITED
+316 SEITAD
-322 MQGSSLKHLQD
+322 M
-333 AQGESQATALS
+333 QGESQAT
-344 GESPATALSS
+344 E
-354 ESQAAAESPLKPMR
+354 ESPLKPMR

-615 AQREVHTVLQIS
+615 AQREVHTVSQIS

-652 KREIMHKFDSGQIQ
+652 KREIMHKFDSGQVQ

-737 LDGAVIAQKDL
+737 LDGAIIAQKDL

>member
-16 SNKRRASALKSLGV
+16 GNKRRVSALKSLGV
-30 ITVKDALTY
+30 VTVKDALTY

-59 QEVAFCAIIQSMNL
+59 QEVAFCAIIQSINL

-104 QYAQWVSSRLSVG
+104 QYAQWVSSRMSVG

-150 GESSND
+150 GESSNY

-224 PDILPQSV
+224 PESLSESLPDILPQSV
-232 IASKNLMHRTDAFE
+232 IASKNLMHRADAFE

-316 SEITED
+316 SEIAED
-322 MQGSSLKHLQD
+322 MQG
-333 AQGESQATALS
+333 AQGESQATAD
-344 GESPATALSS
+344 SPLTG
-354 ESQAAAESPLKPMR
+354 ESQAAAESSLKPMR

-378 KTIVAMS
+378 KTVVAMS

-392 SGHQAVLIAPTQ
+392 SGHQAVLVAPTQ
-404 VLASQHATN
+404 VLAHQHAEN
-413 LQQMIERAGLNVEIT
+413 LRKMIVRAHINVEIT
-428 LITGGMKLAS
+428 LVTGGMKLAD

-472 VIIDEQH
+472 AIIDEQH
-479 RFGVEQRDTL
+479 RFGVEQRDSL
-489 LRKISGNAV
+489 IRKMSNNADV
-498 PHLLVMTATPIPRS
+498 HLLVMTATPIPRS

-534 PIRTFVINEED
+534 PIRTFVINELD
-545 SHKMASMFY
+545 FAKMAAMFS
-554 HIRSRIDAGER
+554 HVRSRIDAGER

-572 IDSED
+572 IDDDDNDDNGDNGDNGDCAVAGDFGAYESNPLND
-577 SEENNDN
+577 S
-584 TYNTYNNADAIYQ
+584 Q
-597 ENQDSYTLNSQNT
+597 VNSQVNS
-610 QNTQI
+610 Q
-615 AQREVHTVLQIS
+615 VHTVSQILT
-627 KRLQNLPQFKGVEFA
+627 RLKNLAQFSGVNFA
-642 QLTGRTSDEE
+642 ELTGRTSDDE
-652 KREIMHKFDSGQIQ
+652 KRKIMSDFESGKVQ

-681 KASCIVIFDADRF
+681 KASCIVIFNAERF

-717 VSNAPNNQLAAERL
+717 VSAAQDNELAAERL
-731 QVVENS
+731 QVVEES
-737 LDGAVIAQKDL
+737 LDGFVIAQKDL
-748 ELRNVGDVLGDSQSG
+748 ELRNAGDVLGDSQSG

-775 DAKIIAEAR
+775 DAHIIADAR
-784 EDANTLLEHDP
+784 QCATSILASDP
-795 TLLEHPQTAGAVLDF
+795 TLQNHTQLAGAVLDF
-810 TQGSSTAILS
+810 TRGSSTAILS

>member
-59 QEVAFCAIIQSMNL
+59 QEVAFSATIQSINI
-73 VQMNARRGYR
+73 VQMAARRGYR
-83 LDVNVAQ
+83 LEVNVAQ
-90 DASRAQIVYFSKSK
+90 DAAQAQIVYFSKNR
-104 QYAQWVSSRLSVG
+104 QYVQWVSGRIAVG

-127 AFNGVLQF
+127 EFNGRLQF
-135 THPQVISV
+135 THPQILTVRAKSAESDDSAHNTDARV
-143 LAAVSND
+143 QNSDDSAV
-150 GESSND
+150 
-156 EKSSASVGTSS
+156 
-167 GDFAAQSVEEA
+167 QSVEEGI
-178 FEKLCAP
+178 EKLCAP

-195 SSDHIH
+195 SSEHIH
-201 ETILGLLQ
+201 DTILGLLQ
-209 LFKSCDSGDFAPESL
+209 LFKNCDSGDSNVDATDVPDTDILSDVL
-224 PDILPQSV
+224 PDVLPQFVTNSR
-232 IASKNLMHRTDAFE
+232 NLMHRAAAFE
-246 SIHNPQSK
+246 SIHNPQNK
-254 EDFARAINTMRF
+254 NDFENAIHTMRY

-277 QSRENSRLGS
+277 QSRKKSGENKAYTCENSE
-287 AYKCNNGALRQ
+287 LRKH
-298 QFEES
+298 FEES
-303 LPFALTEGQKNVI
+303 LPFELTEGQKNVI
-316 SEITED
+316 SEITAD
-322 MQGSSLKHLQD
+322 M
-333 AQGESQATALS
+333 QGESQAT
-344 GESPATALSS
+344 E
-354 ESQAAAESPLKPMR
+354 ESPLKPMR

-584 TYNTYNNADAIYQ
+584 TYNNADAIYQ

-615 AQREVHTVLQIS
+615 AQREVHTVSQIS

-652 KREIMHKFDSGQIQ
+652 KREIMHKFDSGQVQ

-737 LDGAVIAQKDL
+737 LDGAIIAQKDL

>member
-16 SNKRRASALKSLGV
+16 SNKRRVSALKSLGV
-30 ITVKDALTY
+30 VTVKDALTY

-59 QEVAFCAIIQSMNL
+59 QEVAFCAIVHSINL

-104 QYAQWVSSRLSVG
+104 QYAQWVSSRMSVG

-143 LAAVSND
+143 LAACSD
-150 GESSND
+150 D
-156 EKSSASVGTSS
+156 EKSSNDSNESNDDKSSAS
-167 GDFAAQSVEEA
+167 GDFVAQSVEEA

-185 QPIYHANSRI
+185 RPIYHANSRI

-209 LFKSCDSGDFAPESL
+209 LCKSYCSGDFAPESLPESLSGSL

-232 IASKNLMHRTDAFE
+232 IASKNLMHRADAFE

-322 MQGSSLKHLQD
+322 MQG
-333 AQGESQATALS
+333 AQG
-344 GESPATALSS
+344 

-378 KTIVAMS
+378 KTVVAMS

-392 SGHQAVLIAPTQ
+392 SGHQAVLVAPTQ
-404 VLASQHATN
+404 VLAHQHAEN
-413 LQQMIERAGLNVEIT
+413 LRKMIARAHINVEIT
-428 LITGGMKLAS
+428 LVTGGMKLAD

-472 VIIDEQH
+472 AIIDEQH
-479 RFGVEQRDTL
+479 RFGVEQRDSL
-489 LRKISGNAV
+489 IRKMSNNADV
-498 PHLLVMTATPIPRS
+498 HLLVMTATPIPRS

-534 PIRTFVINEED
+534 PIRTFVINELD
-545 SHKMASMFY
+545 FAKMAAMFS
-554 HIRSRIDAGER
+554 HVRSRIDAGER

-572 IDSED
+572 IDDDDNDGNGDNGDNGDCAVAGDFGAYASNPLND
-577 SEENNDN
+577 S
-584 TYNTYNNADAIYQ
+584 Q
-597 ENQDSYTLNSQNT
+597 ENSQVNSQ
-610 QNTQI
+610 I
-615 AQREVHTVLQIS
+615 HTVSQIS
-627 KRLQNLPQFKGVEFA
+627 TRLKNLAQFSGVNFA
-642 QLTGRTSDEE
+642 ELTGRTSDDE
-652 KREIMHKFDSGQIQ
+652 KRKIMSDFESGKVQ

-681 KASCIVIFDADRF
+681 KASCIVIFNAERF

-717 VSNAPNNQLAAERL
+717 VSAAQGNELAAERL
-731 QVVENS
+731 QVVEES
-737 LDGAVIAQKDL
+737 LDGFVIAQKDL
-748 ELRNVGDVLGDSQSG
+748 ELRNAGDVLGDSQSG

-775 DAKIIAEAR
+775 DAHIIADAR
-784 EDANTLLEHDP
+784 QCATSILAIDP
-795 TLLEHPQTAGAVLDF
+795 TLQNHTQLAGAVLDF
-810 TQGSSTAILS
+810 TRGSSTAILS

>member
-59 QEVAFCAIIQSMNL
+59 QEVAFSATIQSINI
-73 VQMNARRGYR
+73 VQMAARRGYR
-83 LDVNVAQ
+83 LEVNVAQ
-90 DASRAQIVYFSKSK
+90 DAAQAQIVYFSKNR
-104 QYAQWVSSRLSVG
+104 QYVQWVSGRIAVG

-127 AFNGVLQF
+127 EFNGRLQF
-135 THPQVISV
+135 THPQILTVRAKSAESDDSAHNDDARVQSSDDFSV
-143 LAAVSND
+143 
-150 GESSND
+150 
-156 EKSSASVGTSS
+156 
-167 GDFAAQSVEEA
+167 QSVEDGI
-178 FEKLCAP
+178 EKLCAP

-195 SSDHIH
+195 SSEHIH
-201 ETILGLLQ
+201 ETILGLLR
-209 LFKSCDSGDFAPESL
+209 LFKTCDSGNPNIPDTNVLSDVL
-224 PDILPQSV
+224 PDVLPQFV
-232 IASKNLMHRTDAFE
+232 KNSKNLMHRAAAFE
-246 SIHNPQSK
+246 SIHNPQNK
-254 EDFARAINTMRF
+254 NDFENAIHTMRY

-277 QSRENSRLGS
+277 QSRKKSGENKAYTCENSE
-287 AYKCNNGALRQ
+287 LRKH
-298 QFEES
+298 FEES
-303 LPFALTEGQKNVI
+303 LPFELTEGQKNVI
-316 SEITED
+316 SEITAD
-322 MQGSSLKHLQD
+322 M
-333 AQGESQATALS
+333 QGESQAT
-344 GESPATALSS
+344 E
-354 ESQAAAESPLKPMR
+354 ESPLKPMR

-413 LQQMIERAGLNVEIT
+413 LQQMIERAGINVEIT

-597 ENQDSYTLNSQNT
+597 ETQDSYTLNSQNT

-737 LDGAVIAQKDL
+737 LDGAIIAQKDL

>member
-59 QEVAFCAIIQSMNL
+59 QEVAFSATIQSINI
-73 VQMNARRGYR
+73 VQMAARRGYR
-83 LDVNVAQ
+83 LEVNVAQ
-90 DASRAQIVYFSKSK
+90 DAAQAQIVYFSKNR
-104 QYAQWVSSRLSVG
+104 QYVQWVSGRIAVG

-127 AFNGVLQF
+127 EFNGRLQF
-135 THPQVISV
+135 THPQILTVRAKSAESDDSAYNTDARVQSSDDFSV
-143 LAAVSND
+143 
-150 GESSND
+150 
-156 EKSSASVGTSS
+156 
-167 GDFAAQSVEEA
+167 QSVEDGI
-178 FEKLCAP
+178 EKLCAP

-195 SSDHIH
+195 SSEHIH
-201 ETILGLLQ
+201 ETILGLLR
-209 LFKSCDSGDFAPESL
+209 LFKTCDSGNPNVPDTDILSDVL
-224 PDILPQSV
+224 PDVLPQFVTNSR
-232 IASKNLMHRTDAFE
+232 NLMHRAAAFE
-246 SIHNPQSK
+246 SIHNPQNK
-254 EDFARAINTMRF
+254 NDFENAIHTMRY

-277 QSRENSRLGS
+277 QSRKKSGENKAYTCENSE
-287 AYKCNNGALRQ
+287 LRKH
-298 QFEES
+298 FEGS
-303 LPFALTEGQKNVI
+303 LPFELTEGQKNVI
-316 SEITED
+316 SEITAD
-322 MQGSSLKHLQD
+322 M
-333 AQGESQATALS
+333 QGESQAT
-344 GESPATALSS
+344 S
-354 ESQAAAESPLKPMR
+354 ESLLKPMR

-385 AMLQAVG
+385 TMLQAVG

-413 LQQMIERAGLNVEIT
+413 LQQMIERAGINVEIT

-584 TYNTYNNADAIYQ
+584 TYNNADAIYQ
-597 ENQDSYTLNSQNT
+597 ENQDSYTLNS

-652 KREIMHKFDSGQIQ
+652 KREIMHKFDSGQVQ

-737 LDGAVIAQKDL
+737 LDGAIIAQKDL

-784 EDANTLLEHDP
+784 EDANKLLEHDP
-795 TLLEHPQTAGAVLDF
+795 TLLEHPQTAGEVLDF

>member
-16 SNKRRASALKSLGV
+16 SNKRRVSALKSLGV
-30 ITVKDALTY
+30 ITVKDALIY

-59 QEVAFCAIIQSMNL
+59 QEVAFSATIQSINI
-73 VQMNARRGYR
+73 VQMAARRGYR
-83 LDVNVAQ
+83 LEVNVAQ
-90 DASRAQIVYFSKSK
+90 DAAQAQIVYFSKNR
-104 QYAQWVSSRLSVG
+104 QYVQWVSGRIAVG

-127 AFNGVLQF
+127 EFNGRLQF
-135 THPQVISV
+135 THPQILTVRAKSAESDDSAYNTDARVQSSDDFSV
-143 LAAVSND
+143 
-150 GESSND
+150 
-156 EKSSASVGTSS
+156 
-167 GDFAAQSVEEA
+167 QSVEDGI
-178 FEKLCAP
+178 EKLCAP

-195 SSDHIH
+195 SSEHIH
-201 ETILGLLQ
+201 ETILGLLR
-209 LFKSCDSGDFAPESL
+209 LFKTCDSGNPNVPDTNVLSDVL
-224 PDILPQSV
+224 PDVLPQFVTNSR
-232 IASKNLMHRTDAFE
+232 NLMHRAAAFE
-246 SIHNPQSK
+246 SIHNPQNK
-254 EDFARAINTMRF
+254 NDFENAIHTMRY

-277 QSRENSRLGS
+277 QSRKKSGENKAYTCENSE
-287 AYKCNNGALRQ
+287 LRKH
-298 QFEES
+298 FEES
-303 LPFALTEGQKNVI
+303 LPFELTEGQKNVI
-316 SEITED
+316 NEITAD
-322 MQGSSLKHLQD
+322 M
-333 AQGESQATALS
+333 QGESQAT
-344 GESPATALSS
+344 S
-354 ESQAAAESPLKPMR
+354 ESLLKPMR

-584 TYNTYNNADAIYQ
+584 TYNNADAIYQ
-597 ENQDSYTLNSQNT
+597 ENQDSYTLNSQNS

-737 LDGAVIAQKDL
+737 LDGAIIAQKDL

>member
-16 SNKRRASALKSLGV
+16 GNKRRVSALKSLGV
-30 ITVKDALTY
+30 VTVKDALTY

-47 LKRAHLSQILPG
+47 LKRARLSQILPG
-59 QEVAFCAIIQSMNL
+59 QEVAFCAIIQSINL

-104 QYAQWVSSRLSVG
+104 QYAQWVSSRMSVG

-143 LAAVSND
+143 LAHSNND

-156 EKSSASVGTSS
+156 DKSSNDEKSSNDDKSS
-167 GDFAAQSVEEA
+167 ATGDFAAQSVEEA

-232 IASKNLMHRTDAFE
+232 IASKNLMHRADAFE

-322 MQGSSLKHLQD
+322 MQG
-333 AQGESQATALS
+333 AQGESQAT
-344 GESPATALSS
+344 
-354 ESQAAAESPLKPMR
+354 AESPLKPMR

-378 KTIVAMS
+378 KTVVAMS

-392 SGHQAVLIAPTQ
+392 SGHQAVLVAPTQ
-404 VLASQHATN
+404 VLAHQHAEN
-413 LQQMIERAGLNVEIT
+413 LRKMIARAHINVEIT
-428 LITGGMKLAS
+428 LVTGGMKLAD

-462 ASFKPTNLAL
+462 SSFKPTNLAL
-472 VIIDEQH
+472 AIIDEQH
-479 RFGVEQRDTL
+479 RFGVEQRDSL
-489 LRKISGNAV
+489 IRKMSNNADV
-498 PHLLVMTATPIPRS
+498 HLLVMTATPIPRS

-534 PIRTFVINEED
+534 PIRTFVINELD
-545 SHKMASMFY
+545 FAKMAAMFS
-554 HIRSRIDAGER
+554 HVRSRIDAGER
-565 AYVVCAR
+565 AYIVCAR
-572 IDSED
+572 IDDDDNGDNGDNGDNRDCAVAGDFGAYASNPLND
-577 SEENNDN
+577 S
-584 TYNTYNNADAIYQ
+584 Q
-597 ENQDSYTLNSQNT
+597 VNSQANS
-610 QNTQI
+610 QI
-615 AQREVHTVLQIS
+615 HTVSQILT
-627 KRLQNLPQFKGVEFA
+627 RLKNLAQFSGVNFA
-642 QLTGRTSDEE
+642 ELTGRTSDDE
-652 KREIMHKFDSGQIQ
+652 KRKIMRDFESGKVQ

-681 KASCIVIFDADRF
+681 KASCIVIFNAERF

-717 VSNAPNNQLAAERL
+717 VSAAQDNELAAERL
-731 QVVENS
+731 QVVEES
-737 LDGAVIAQKDL
+737 LDGFVIAQKDL
-748 ELRNVGDVLGDSQSG
+748 ELRNAGDVLGDSQSG

-775 DAKIIAEAR
+775 DAHIIADAR
-784 EDANTLLEHDP
+784 QYATSILASDP
-795 TLLEHPQTAGAVLDF
+795 TLQNHTQLAGAVLDF
-810 TQGSSTAILS
+810 TRGSSTAILS

>member
-47 LKRAHLSQILPG
+47 LKRTHLSQILPG
-59 QEVAFCAIIQSMNL
+59 QEVAFSATIQSINI
-73 VQMNARRGYR
+73 VQMAARRGYR
-83 LDVNVAQ
+83 LEVNVAQ
-90 DASRAQIVYFSKSK
+90 DAAQAQIVYFSKNR
-104 QYAQWVSSRLSVG
+104 QYVQWVSGRIAVG

-127 AFNGVLQF
+127 EFNGRLQF
-135 THPQVISV
+135 THPQILTVRAKSV
-143 LAAVSND
+143 
-150 GESSND
+150 ESD
-156 EKSSASVGTSS
+156 
-167 GDFAAQSVEEA
+167 DFAYNTDARMQSSDDFSVQSVEDVI
-178 FEKLCAP
+178 EKLCAP

-195 SSDHIH
+195 SSEHIH
-201 ETILGLLQ
+201 ETILGLLR
-209 LFKSCDSGDFAPESL
+209 LFKTCDSGNPNVPDTDILSDVL
-224 PDILPQSV
+224 PDVLPQFVTNSR
-232 IASKNLMHRTDAFE
+232 NLMHRAAAFE
-246 SIHNPQSK
+246 SIHNPQNK
-254 EDFARAINTMRF
+254 NDFENAIHTMRY

-277 QSRENSRLGS
+277 QSRKKSGENKAYTCENSE
-287 AYKCNNGALRQ
+287 LRKH
-298 QFEES
+298 FEGS
-303 LPFALTEGQKNVI
+303 LPFELTEGQKNVI
-316 SEITED
+316 SEITAD
-322 MQGSSLKHLQD
+322 M
-333 AQGESQATALS
+333 QGESQAT
-344 GESPATALSS
+344 S
-354 ESQAAAESPLKPMR
+354 ESLLKPMR

-413 LQQMIERAGLNVEIT
+413 LQQMIERAGINVEIT

-584 TYNTYNNADAIYQ
+584 TYNNADAIYQ
-597 ENQDSYTLNSQNT
+597 ENQDSYTLNS

-652 KREIMHKFDSGQIQ
+652 KREIMHKFDSGQVQ

-737 LDGAVIAQKDL
+737 LDGAIIAQKDL

-795 TLLEHPQTAGAVLDF
+795 TLLEHPQTAGEVLDF

>member
-16 SNKRRASALKSLGV
+16 SNKRRVSALKSLGV
-30 ITVKDALTY
+30 VTVKDALTY

-59 QEVAFCAIIQSMNL
+59 QEVAFSATIQSINI
-73 VQMNARRGYR
+73 VQMAARRGYR
-83 LDVNVAQ
+83 LEVNVAQ
-90 DASRAQIVYFSKSK
+90 DAAQAQIVYFSKNR
-104 QYAQWVSSRLSVG
+104 QYVQWVSGRIAVG

-127 AFNGVLQF
+127 EFNGRLQF
-135 THPQVISV
+135 THPQILTVRAKSAESDDSAHNTDARV
-143 LAAVSND
+143 QNSDDSAV
-150 GESSND
+150 
-156 EKSSASVGTSS
+156 
-167 GDFAAQSVEEA
+167 QSVEEGI
-178 FEKLCAP
+178 EKLCAP

-195 SSDHIH
+195 SSEHIH
-201 ETILGLLQ
+201 DTILGLLQ
-209 LFKSCDSGDFAPESL
+209 LFKNCDSGDSNVDATDVPDTDILSDVL
-224 PDILPQSV
+224 PDVLPQFVTNSR
-232 IASKNLMHRTDAFE
+232 NLMHRAAAFE
-246 SIHNPQSK
+246 SIHNPQNK
-254 EDFARAINTMRF
+254 NDFENAIHTMRY

-277 QSRENSRLGS
+277 QSRKKSGENKAYTCENSE
-287 AYKCNNGALRQ
+287 LRKH
-298 QFEES
+298 FEES
-303 LPFALTEGQKNVI
+303 LPFELTEGQKNVI
-316 SEITED
+316 SEITAD
-322 MQGSSLKHLQD
+322 M
-333 AQGESQATALS
+333 QGESQAT
-344 GESPATALSS
+344 E
-354 ESQAAAESPLKPMR
+354 ESPLKPMR

-584 TYNTYNNADAIYQ
+584 TYNNADAIYQ

-615 AQREVHTVLQIS
+615 AQREVHTVSQIS

-652 KREIMHKFDSGQIQ
+652 KREIMHKFDSGQVQ

-737 LDGAVIAQKDL
+737 LDGAIIAQKDL

>member
-59 QEVAFCAIIQSMNL
+59 QEVAFSATIQSINI
-73 VQMNARRGYR
+73 VQMAARRGYR
-83 LDVNVAQ
+83 LEVNVAQ
-90 DASRAQIVYFSKSK
+90 DAAQAQIVYFSKNR
-104 QYAQWVSSRLSVG
+104 QYVQWVSGRIAVG

-127 AFNGVLQF
+127 EFNGRLQF
-135 THPQVISV
+135 THPQILTVRAKSAESDDSAYNTDVRVQNSDDFSV
-143 LAAVSND
+143 
-150 GESSND
+150 
-156 EKSSASVGTSS
+156 
-167 GDFAAQSVEEA
+167 QSVEDGI
-178 FEKLCAP
+178 EKLCAP

-195 SSDHIH
+195 SSEHIH
-201 ETILGLLQ
+201 ETILGLLR
-209 LFKSCDSGDFAPESL
+209 LFKTCDSSDFNVDTTGVADTNVPDTNVLSDVL
-224 PDILPQSV
+224 PDVLPQFVTNSR
-232 IASKNLMHRTDAFE
+232 NLMHRAAAFE
-246 SIHNPQSK
+246 SIHNPQNK
-254 EDFARAINTMRF
+254 NDFENAIHTMRY

-277 QSRENSRLGS
+277 QSRKKSGENKAYTCENSE
-287 AYKCNNGALRQ
+287 LRKH
-298 QFEES
+298 FEES
-303 LPFALTEGQKNVI
+303 LPFELTEGQKNVI
-316 SEITED
+316 SEITAD
-322 MQGSSLKHLQD
+322 M
-333 AQGESQATALS
+333 QGESQAT
-344 GESPATALSS
+344 E
-354 ESQAAAESPLKPMR
+354 ESPLKPMR

-584 TYNTYNNADAIYQ
+584 TYNNADAIYQ

-652 KREIMHKFDSGQIQ
+652 KREIMHKFDSGQVQ

-737 LDGAVIAQKDL
+737 LDGAIIAQKDL

>member
-16 SNKRRASALKSLGV
+16 SNKRRVSALKSLGV
-30 ITVKDALTY
+30 VTVKDALTY

-59 QEVAFCAIIQSMNL
+59 QEVAFCAIVHSINL

-104 QYAQWVSSRLSVG
+104 QYAQWVSSRMSVG

-143 LAAVSND
+143 LAACSD
-150 GESSND
+150 D
-156 EKSSASVGTSS
+156 EKSSNDSNESNDDKSSAS
-167 GDFAAQSVEEA
+167 GDFVAQSVEEA

-185 QPIYHANSRI
+185 RPIYHANSRI

-209 LFKSCDSGDFAPESL
+209 LCKSYCSGDFAPESLPESLSGSL

-232 IASKNLMHRTDAFE
+232 IASKNLMHRADAFE

-254 EDFARAINTMRF
+254 EDFACAINTMRF

-287 AYKCNNGALRQ
+287 AYKCNNGDLRQ

-322 MQGSSLKHLQD
+322 MQG
-333 AQGESQATALS
+333 AQGESQATD
-344 GESPATALSS
+344 ESP
-354 ESQAAAESPLKPMR
+354 AAAESPLKPMR

-378 KTIVAMS
+378 KTVVAMS

-392 SGHQAVLIAPTQ
+392 SGHQAVLVAPTQ
-404 VLASQHATN
+404 VLAHQHAEN
-413 LQQMIERAGLNVEIT
+413 LRKMIARAHINVEIT
-428 LITGGMKLAS
+428 LVTGGMKLAD

-472 VIIDEQH
+472 AIIDEQH
-479 RFGVEQRDTL
+479 RFGVEQRDSL
-489 LRKISGNAV
+489 IRKMSNNADV
-498 PHLLVMTATPIPRS
+498 HLLVMTATPIPRS

-534 PIRTFVINEED
+534 PIRTFVINELD
-545 SHKMASMFY
+545 FAKMAAMFS

-572 IDSED
+572 IDDDDNGDVDNGD
-577 SEENNDN
+577 SGDSHYGAAAGDFGAYGSNPLND
-584 TYNTYNNADAIYQ
+584 
-597 ENQDSYTLNSQNT
+597 SQVNT
-610 QNTQI
+610 Q
-615 AQREVHTVLQIS
+615 AQTDIQVHTVSQIS
-627 KRLQNLPQFKGVEFA
+627 TRLKNLSQFSGVKFA
-642 QLTGRTSDEE
+642 ELTGRTSDDE
-652 KREIMHKFDSGQIQ
+652 KRKIMSDFESGKVQ

-681 KASCIVIFDADRF
+681 KASCIVIFNAERF

-717 VSNAPNNQLAAERL
+717 VSAAQDNELAAARL
-731 QVVENS
+731 QVVEES
-737 LDGAVIAQKDL
+737 LDGFVIAQKDL

-775 DAKIIAEAR
+775 DAHIIADAR
-784 EDANTLLEHDP
+784 QCATSILASDP
-795 TLLEHPQTAGAVLDF
+795 TLQNHTQLAGAVLDF
-810 TQGSSTAILS
+810 TRGSSTAILS

>member
-59 QEVAFCAIIQSMNL
+59 QEVAFSATIQSINI
-73 VQMNARRGYR
+73 VQMAARRGYR
-83 LDVNVAQ
+83 LEVNVAQ
-90 DASRAQIVYFSKSK
+90 DAAQAQIVYFSKNR
-104 QYAQWVSSRLSVG
+104 QYVQWVSGRIAVG

-127 AFNGVLQF
+127 EFNGRLQF
-135 THPQVISV
+135 THPQILTVRAKSAESDDSAYNTDARVQNSDDFSV
-143 LAAVSND
+143 
-150 GESSND
+150 
-156 EKSSASVGTSS
+156 
-167 GDFAAQSVEEA
+167 QSVEDGI
-178 FEKLCAP
+178 EKLCAP

-195 SSDHIH
+195 SSEHIH
-201 ETILGLLQ
+201 ETILGLLR
-209 LFKSCDSGDFAPESL
+209 LFKTCDFGDPNVPDTDILSDVL
-224 PDILPQSV
+224 PDVLPQFVTNSR
-232 IASKNLMHRTDAFE
+232 NLMHRAAAFE
-246 SIHNPQSK
+246 SIHNPQNK
-254 EDFARAINTMRF
+254 NDFENAIHTMRY

-277 QSRENSRLGS
+277 QSRKKSGENKAYTCENSE
-287 AYKCNNGALRQ
+287 LRKH
-298 QFEES
+298 FEES
-303 LPFALTEGQKNVI
+303 LPFELTEGQKNVI
-316 SEITED
+316 SEITAD
-322 MQGSSLKHLQD
+322 M
-333 AQGESQATALS
+333 QGESQAT
-344 GESPATALSS
+344 S
-354 ESQAAAESPLKPMR
+354 ELLLKPMR

-413 LQQMIERAGLNVEIT
+413 LQQMIERAGINVEIT

-652 KREIMHKFDSGQIQ
+652 KREIMHKFDSGQVQ

-737 LDGAVIAQKDL
+737 LDGAIIAQKDL

>member
-59 QEVAFCAIIQSMNL
+59 QEVAFSATIQSINI
-73 VQMNARRGYR
+73 VQMAARRGYR
-83 LDVNVAQ
+83 LEVNVAQ
-90 DASRAQIVYFSKSK
+90 DAAQAQIVYFSKNR
-104 QYAQWVSSRLSVG
+104 QYVQWVSGRIAVG

-127 AFNGVLQF
+127 EFNGRLQF
-135 THPQVISV
+135 THPQILTVRAKSAESDDSAYNTDVRVQNSDDFSV
-143 LAAVSND
+143 
-150 GESSND
+150 
-156 EKSSASVGTSS
+156 
-167 GDFAAQSVEEA
+167 QSVEDGI
-178 FEKLCAP
+178 EKLCAP

-195 SSDHIH
+195 SSEHIH
-201 ETILGLLQ
+201 ETILGLLR
-209 LFKSCDSGDFAPESL
+209 LFKTCDSSDFNVDTTGVADTNVPDTNVLSDVL
-224 PDILPQSV
+224 PDVLPQFVTNSR
-232 IASKNLMHRTDAFE
+232 NLMHRAAAFE
-246 SIHNPQSK
+246 SIHNPQNK
-254 EDFARAINTMRF
+254 NDFENAIHTMRY

-277 QSRENSRLGS
+277 QSRKKSGENKAYTCENSE
-287 AYKCNNGALRQ
+287 LRKH
-298 QFEES
+298 FEES
-303 LPFALTEGQKNVI
+303 LPFELTEGQKNVI
-316 SEITED
+316 SEITAD
-322 MQGSSLKHLQD
+322 M
-333 AQGESQATALS
+333 QGESQAT
-344 GESPATALSS
+344 E
-354 ESQAAAESPLKPMR
+354 ESPLKPMR

-413 LQQMIERAGLNVEIT
+413 LQQMIERAGINVEIT

-584 TYNTYNNADAIYQ
+584 TYNNADAIYQ
-597 ENQDSYTLNSQNT
+597 ENQDSYTLNSQNS

-615 AQREVHTVLQIS
+615 VQREVHTVLQIS

-652 KREIMHKFDSGQIQ
+652 KREIMHKFDSGQVQ

-737 LDGAVIAQKDL
+737 LDGAIIAQKDL

>member
-59 QEVAFCAIIQSMNL
+59 QEVAFSATIQSINI
-73 VQMNARRGYR
+73 VQMAARRGYR
-83 LDVNVAQ
+83 LEVNVAQ
-90 DASRAQIVYFSKSK
+90 DAAQAQIVYFSKNR
-104 QYAQWVSSRLSVG
+104 QYVQWVSGRIAVG

-127 AFNGVLQF
+127 EFNGRLQF
-135 THPQVISV
+135 THPQILTVRAKSAESDDSAYNTDVRVQNSDDFSV
-143 LAAVSND
+143 
-150 GESSND
+150 
-156 EKSSASVGTSS
+156 
-167 GDFAAQSVEEA
+167 QSVEDGI
-178 FEKLCAP
+178 EKLCAP

-195 SSDHIH
+195 SSEHIH
-201 ETILGLLQ
+201 ETILGLLR
-209 LFKSCDSGDFAPESL
+209 LFKTCDSGDPNVPDTDILSDVL
-224 PDILPQSV
+224 PDVLPQFVTNSR
-232 IASKNLMHRTDAFE
+232 NLMHRAAAFE
-246 SIHNPQSK
+246 SIHNPQNK
-254 EDFARAINTMRF
+254 NDFENAIHTMRY

-277 QSRENSRLGS
+277 QSRKKSGENKAYTCENSE
-287 AYKCNNGALRQ
+287 LRKH
-298 QFEES
+298 FEES
-303 LPFALTEGQKNVI
+303 LPFELTEGQKNVI
-316 SEITED
+316 SEITAD
-322 MQGSSLKHLQD
+322 M
-333 AQGESQATALS
+333 QGESQAT
-344 GESPATALSS
+344 E
-354 ESQAAAESPLKPMR
+354 ESPLKPMR

-392 SGHQAVLIAPTQ
+392 SGHQAVLISPTQ

-413 LQQMIERAGLNVEIT
+413 LQQMIERAGINVEIT

-652 KREIMHKFDSGQIQ
+652 KREIMHKFDSGQVQ

-737 LDGAVIAQKDL
+737 LDGAIIAQKDL

>member
-59 QEVAFCAIIQSMNL
+59 QEVAFSATIQSINI
-73 VQMNARRGYR
+73 VQMAARRGYR
-83 LDVNVAQ
+83 LEVNVAQ
-90 DASRAQIVYFSKSK
+90 DAAQAQIVYFSKNR
-104 QYAQWVSSRLSVG
+104 QYVQWVSGRIAVG

-127 AFNGVLQF
+127 EFNGRLQF
-135 THPQVISV
+135 THPQILTVRAKSAESDDSAHNTDARV
-143 LAAVSND
+143 QNSDDSAV
-150 GESSND
+150 
-156 EKSSASVGTSS
+156 
-167 GDFAAQSVEEA
+167 QSVEEGI
-178 FEKLCAP
+178 EKLCAP

-195 SSDHIH
+195 SSEHIH
-201 ETILGLLQ
+201 DTILGLLQ
-209 LFKSCDSGDFAPESL
+209 LFKNCDSGDSNVDATDVTDTDILSDVL
-224 PDILPQSV
+224 PDVLPQFVTNSR
-232 IASKNLMHRTDAFE
+232 NLMHRAAAFE
-246 SIHNPQSK
+246 SIHNPQNK
-254 EDFARAINTMRF
+254 NDFENAIHTMRY

-277 QSRENSRLGS
+277 QSRKKSGENKAYTCENSE
-287 AYKCNNGALRQ
+287 LRKR
-298 QFEES
+298 FEES
-303 LPFALTEGQKNVI
+303 LPFELTEGQKNVI
-316 SEITED
+316 SEITAD
-322 MQGSSLKHLQD
+322 M
-333 AQGESQATALS
+333 QGESQAT
-344 GESPATALSS
+344 S
-354 ESQAAAESPLKPMR
+354 ESLLKPMR

-385 AMLQAVG
+385 AMLQVVG

-597 ENQDSYTLNSQNT
+597 ENQDSYTLNTQNT

-652 KREIMHKFDSGQIQ
+652 KREIMHKFDSGQVQ

-737 LDGAVIAQKDL
+737 LDGAIIAQKDL

>member
-59 QEVAFCAIIQSMNL
+59 QEVAFSATIQSINI
-73 VQMNARRGYR
+73 VQMAARRGYR
-83 LDVNVAQ
+83 LEVNVAQ
-90 DASRAQIVYFSKSK
+90 DAAQAQIVYFSKNR
-104 QYAQWVSSRLSVG
+104 QYVQWVSGRIAVG

-127 AFNGVLQF
+127 EFNGRLQF
-135 THPQVISV
+135 THPQILTVRAKSAESDDSAHNDDARVQSSDDFSV
-143 LAAVSND
+143 
-150 GESSND
+150 
-156 EKSSASVGTSS
+156 
-167 GDFAAQSVEEA
+167 QSVEDGI
-178 FEKLCAP
+178 EKLCAP

-195 SSDHIH
+195 SSEHIH
-201 ETILGLLQ
+201 ETILGLLR
-209 LFKSCDSGDFAPESL
+209 LFKTCDSGDPNVPDTDILSDVL
-224 PDILPQSV
+224 PDVLPQFVTNSR
-232 IASKNLMHRTDAFE
+232 NLMHRAAAFE
-246 SIHNPQSK
+246 SIHNPQNK
-254 EDFARAINTMRF
+254 NDFENAIHTMRY

-277 QSRENSRLGS
+277 QSRKKSGGNKAYTCENSE
-287 AYKCNNGALRQ
+287 LRKH
-298 QFEES
+298 FEES
-303 LPFALTEGQKNVI
+303 LPFELTEGQKNVI
-316 SEITED
+316 NEITAD
-322 MQGSSLKHLQD
+322 M
-333 AQGESQATALS
+333 QGESQAT
-344 GESPATALSS
+344 S
-354 ESQAAAESPLKPMR
+354 ESLLKPMR

-413 LQQMIERAGLNVEIT
+413 LQQMIERAGINVEIT

-572 IDSED
+572 IDNED

-615 AQREVHTVLQIS
+615 VQREVHTVLQIS

-652 KREIMHKFDSGQIQ
+652 KREIMHKFDSGQVQ

-737 LDGAVIAQKDL
+737 LDGAIIAQKDL

-795 TLLEHPQTAGAVLDF
+795 TLLEHPQTAGEVLDF

>member
-59 QEVAFCAIIQSMNL
+59 QEVAFSATIQSINI
-73 VQMNARRGYR
+73 VQMAARRGYR
-83 LDVNVAQ
+83 LEVNVAQ
-90 DASRAQIVYFSKSK
+90 DAAQAQIVYFSKNR
-104 QYAQWVSSRLSVG
+104 QYVQWVSGRIAVG

-127 AFNGVLQF
+127 EFNGRLQF
-135 THPQVISV
+135 THPQILTVRAKSAESDDSAYNTDVRVQNSDDFSV
-143 LAAVSND
+143 
-150 GESSND
+150 
-156 EKSSASVGTSS
+156 
-167 GDFAAQSVEEA
+167 QSVEDGI
-178 FEKLCAP
+178 EKLCAP

-195 SSDHIH
+195 SSEHIH
-201 ETILGLLQ
+201 ETILGLLR
-209 LFKSCDSGDFAPESL
+209 LFKTCDSSDFNVDTTGVADTNIPDTNVLSDVL
-224 PDILPQSV
+224 PDVLPQFVTNSR
-232 IASKNLMHRTDAFE
+232 NLMHRAAAFE
-246 SIHNPQSK
+246 SIHNPQNK
-254 EDFARAINTMRF
+254 NDFENAIHTMRY

-277 QSRENSRLGS
+277 QSRKKSGENKAYTCENSE
-287 AYKCNNGALRQ
+287 LRKH
-298 QFEES
+298 FEES
-303 LPFALTEGQKNVI
+303 LPFELTEGQKNVI
-316 SEITED
+316 SEITAD
-322 MQGSSLKHLQD
+322 M
-333 AQGESQATALS
+333 QGESQAT
-344 GESPATALSS
+344 E
-354 ESQAAAESPLKPMR
+354 ESPLKPMR

-392 SGHQAVLIAPTQ
+392 SGHQAVLISPTQ

-413 LQQMIERAGLNVEIT
+413 LQQMIERAGINVEIT

-652 KREIMHKFDSGQIQ
+652 KREIMHKFDSGQVQ

-737 LDGAVIAQKDL
+737 LDGAIIAQKDL

>member
-30 ITVKDALTY
+30 VTVKDALTY

-59 QEVAFCAIIQSMNL
+59 QEVAFSATIQSINI
-73 VQMNARRGYR
+73 VQMAARRGYR
-83 LDVNVAQ
+83 LGVNVAQ
-90 DASRAQIVYFSKSK
+90 DAAQAQIVYFSKNR
-104 QYAQWVSSRLSVG
+104 QYVQWVSGRIAVG

-127 AFNGVLQF
+127 EFNGRLQF
-135 THPQVISV
+135 THPQILTVRAKSAESDDSAHNTDARV
-143 LAAVSND
+143 QNSDDSAV
-150 GESSND
+150 
-156 EKSSASVGTSS
+156 
-167 GDFAAQSVEEA
+167 QSVEEGI
-178 FEKLCAP
+178 EKLCAP

-195 SSDHIH
+195 SSEHIH
-201 ETILGLLQ
+201 DTILGLLQ
-209 LFKSCDSGDFAPESL
+209 LFKNCDSSDPNVDTTGVADTNVPDTDILSDVL
-224 PDILPQSV
+224 PDVLPQFVTNSR
-232 IASKNLMHRTDAFE
+232 NLMHRAAAFE
-246 SIHNPQSK
+246 SIHNPQNK
-254 EDFARAINTMRF
+254 NDFENAIHTMRY

-277 QSRENSRLGS
+277 QSRKKSGENKAYTCENSE
-287 AYKCNNGALRQ
+287 LRKH
-298 QFEES
+298 FEES
-303 LPFALTEGQKNVI
+303 LPFELTEGQKNVI
-316 SEITED
+316 SEITAD
-322 MQGSSLKHLQD
+322 M
-333 AQGESQATALS
+333 QGESQAT
-344 GESPATALSS
+344 E
-354 ESQAAAESPLKPMR
+354 ESPLKPMR

-584 TYNTYNNADAIYQ
+584 TYNTYNNADEIYQ

-652 KREIMHKFDSGQIQ
+652 KREIMHKFDSGQVQ

-737 LDGAVIAQKDL
+737 LDGAIIAQKDL

>member
-59 QEVAFCAIIQSMNL
+59 QEVAFSATIQSINI
-73 VQMNARRGYR
+73 VQMAARRGYR
-83 LDVNVAQ
+83 LEVNVAQ
-90 DASRAQIVYFSKSK
+90 DAAQAQIVYFSKNR
-104 QYAQWVSSRLSVG
+104 QYVQWVSGRIAVG

-127 AFNGVLQF
+127 EFNGRLQF
-135 THPQVISV
+135 THPQILTVRAKSAESDDSAYNTDARVQNSDDFSV
-143 LAAVSND
+143 
-150 GESSND
+150 
-156 EKSSASVGTSS
+156 
-167 GDFAAQSVEEA
+167 QSVEEGI
-178 FEKLCAP
+178 EKLCAP
-185 QPIYHANSRI
+185 QPIYHVNSRI
-195 SSDHIH
+195 SSEHIH
-201 ETILGLLQ
+201 DTILGLLQ
-209 LFKSCDSGDFAPESL
+209 LFKNCDSGDSNVDATDVTDTDILSDVL
-224 PDILPQSV
+224 PDVLPQFVTNSR
-232 IASKNLMHRTDAFE
+232 NLMHRAAAFE
-246 SIHNPQSK
+246 SIHNPQNK
-254 EDFARAINTMRF
+254 NDFENAIHTMRY

-277 QSRENSRLGS
+277 QSRKKSGENKAYTCENSE
-287 AYKCNNGALRQ
+287 LRKH
-298 QFEES
+298 FEES
-303 LPFALTEGQKNVI
+303 LPFELTEGQKNVI
-316 SEITED
+316 SEITAD
-322 MQGSSLKHLQD
+322 M
-333 AQGESQATALS
+333 QGESQAT
-344 GESPATALSS
+344 E
-354 ESQAAAESPLKPMR
+354 ESPLKPMR

-627 KRLQNLPQFKGVEFA
+627 KRLQNLPQFKGIKFA

-737 LDGAVIAQKDL
+737 LDGAIIAQKDL

-784 EDANTLLEHDP
+784 EDANKLLEHDP